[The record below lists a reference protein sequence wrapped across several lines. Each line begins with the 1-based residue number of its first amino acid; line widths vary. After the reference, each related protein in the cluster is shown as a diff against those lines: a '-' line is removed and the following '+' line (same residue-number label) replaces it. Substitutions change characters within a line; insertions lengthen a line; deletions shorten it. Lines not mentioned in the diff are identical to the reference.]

1 MCLGVPALIVA
12 ITDEERMLATAE
24 VLGVRREV
32 NIACVAEE
40 GAPLSDCIG
49 LWVLIHVGFA
59 VVRIDEDEARITLD
73 LFRQMGEIE
82 AEIAAMGGSHPADEV
97 STA

>member
-12 ITDEERMLATAE
+12 IADESRMLAIVE
-24 VLGVRREV
+24 ILGVRREV
-32 NIACVAEE
+32 NVACVAED
-40 GAPLSDCIG
+40 GAPLSACIG

-59 VVRIDEDEARITLD
+59 VARINEEEARITLD

>member
-12 ITDEERMLATAE
+12 ITDAHRMLATAE

-32 NIACVAEE
+32 NIACVAED

-49 LWVLIHVGFA
+49 MWVLLHVGFA
-59 VVRIDEDEARITLD
+59 VARIDEDEARVTLD

-82 AEIAAMGGSHPADEV
+82 AELELMR
-97 STA
+97 STAPG

>member
-12 ITDEERMLATAE
+12 IADEQRMLAVADI
-24 VLGVRREV
+24 LGVQREV

-40 GAPLSDCIG
+40 GAPLSGCIG
-49 LWVLIHVGFA
+49 WWVLVHVGFA
-59 VVRIDEDEARITLD
+59 VARIDEDEARITLD

-82 AEIAAMGGSHPADEV
+82 AEIEQMRASLPA
-97 STA
+97 